1 MLARACDSL
10 STEHWPLAMETF
22 PARVKRDEH
31 QKIVERSWLKYK
43 LMVASHLPQEA
54 SSEQELHTKKSKV
67 KIWTNYTPT
76 PTYPKTID
84 NKNLAGK
91 LGPSQWEVRSPTL

>member
-31 QKIVERSWLKYK
+31 QKIVERSWSKGRPKDESMIQQLILTILDTIIGEGWKVSKFK
-43 LMVASHLPQEA
+43 L
-54 SSEQELHTKKSKV
+54 
-67 KIWTNYTPT
+67 
-76 PTYPKTID
+76 
-84 NKNLAGK
+84 
-91 LGPSQWEVRSPTL
+91 